1 MEKIVM
7 QPVKTA
13 QRSGA
18 SIQICSPI
26 VELRQYTLYPGTR
39 DAFVELF
46 DREFVE
52 TQEAAGMRTIG
63 QFRDLGDPNRFV
75 WLRGFPDMP
84 AREKAL
90 TAFYMHGDA
99 WKAHSETAR
108 AMMIDSTDALL
119 LRPVHENTS
128 FRLEPPARRAAL
140 NSSLPPGIVVATIY
154 SLPDPADAAFLAFI
168 DDVVTPIVV
177 DAGASLLSSLIT
189 EHSPNNFPRLPLR
202 EGENVLISFAG
213 FGSLAAYHQH
223 MIALGRNS
231 RWRGEVY
238 PALTERLRGRPQILR
253 LAPTS
258 RSQLRA

>member
-1 MEKIVM
+1 M
-7 QPVKTA
+7 QPVKPA

-75 WLRGFPDMP
+75 WLRGYPDMP

-99 WKAHSETAR
+99 WKTHSETAR
-108 AMMIDSTDALL
+108 GMMIDSADALL

-140 NSSLPPGIVVATIY
+140 NSSLPRASSSRRSIRCPIRPTRRSWHSSTTWSLRSSSTPGRHCYPRSSPSTARTI
-154 SLPDPADAAFLAFI
+154 SHVCHCARAR
-168 DDVVTPIVV
+168 T
-177 DAGASLLSSLIT
+177 SSFRSRALEVWRRIT
-189 EHSPNNFPRLPLR
+189 S
-202 EGENVLISFAG
+202 
-213 FGSLAAYHQH
+213 
-223 MIALGRNS
+223 
-231 RWRGEVY
+231 
-238 PALTERLRGRPQILR
+238 T
-253 LAPTS
+253 
-258 RSQLRA
+258 

>member
-1 MEKIVM
+1 M
-7 QPVKTA
+7 QPVKPDE
-13 QRSGA
+13 RSGA
-18 SIQICSPI
+18 DIQFCSPI
-26 VELRQYTLYPGTR
+26 AELRQYTLYPGTR
-39 DAFVELF
+39 DAFVEFF

-52 TQEAAGMRTIG
+52 TQEAAGMRVIG

-75 WLRGFPDMP
+75 WLRGFPHIP

-108 AMMIDSTDALL
+108 GMMIDSTDALL

-128 FRLEPPARRAAL
+128 FRLEPPAYRAPLDSA
-140 NSSLPPGIVVATIY
+140 PPQGVVVATIY
-154 SLPDPADAAFLAFI
+154 SLPDPADAAFLGFI
-168 DDVVTPIVV
+168 HDAVTPIVV
-177 DAGASLLSSLIT
+177 DAGASLLSSFVT

-202 EGENVLISFAG
+202 ENENVFISFAG
-213 FGSLAAYHQH
+213 FGSLTAYHQY
-223 MIALGRNS
+223 MTALGRNS
-231 RWRGEVY
+231 IWRDEVA
-238 PALTERLRGRPQILR
+238 PALMERLRGRPQILR